1 MTPCCNPS
9 PASPR
14 KKQRCDA
21 TSSIS
26 DYLVLRPLDLV
37 VQAGR
42 PPLLADVEPE
52 ALVGVQC
59 QHFWDVVGMRPL
71 VGQHVLGR
79 VGLQGVF
86 EEFC

>member
-1 MTPCCNPS
+1 M
-9 PASPR
+9 
-14 KKQRCDA
+14 
-21 TSSIS
+21 
-26 DYLVLRPLDLV
+26 
-37 VQAGR
+37 QAGR